1 MRDAFKALSNE
12 GLLEVK
18 PHIGTFVSLMD
29 INQISDVLYV
39 RKVVELSILK
49 IFTMTLTEADE
60 LKLEFNLNEQKLF
73 LQGAAENENSVND
86 FIKYDNNFHRLIF
99 RIAGKENIWNMV
111 LGINHHYERFRSLVN
126 LSMGKQHSTSI
137 RRTSYDF

>member
-1 MRDAFKALSNE
+1 
-12 GLLEVK
+12 
-18 PHIGTFVSLMD
+18 
-29 INQISDVLYV
+29 
-39 RKVVELSILK
+39 
-49 IFTMTLTEADE
+49 MTLTEADE

-126 LSMGKQHSTSI
+126 LQGENNIQHLYEEHRMIFDALTKKDTQALETI
-137 RRTSYDF
+137 FNKHIYDGFKNSSAMLVKYSDYFINYQD